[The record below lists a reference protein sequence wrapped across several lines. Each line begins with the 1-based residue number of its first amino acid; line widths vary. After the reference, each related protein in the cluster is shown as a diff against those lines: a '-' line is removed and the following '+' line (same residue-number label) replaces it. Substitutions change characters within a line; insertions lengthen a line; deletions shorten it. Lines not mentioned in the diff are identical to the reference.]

1 MQKSSALQC
10 VTEEGKLTVFTLY
23 DNLVPKA
30 LFPGFGG
37 VTAPH
42 LQSQGKAPWGRGWLA
57 CVASVFVR
65 VRRESWDES
74 SRSNFRAIT
83 RLGTIATQATSKV
96 IFRSTEGQTFYGQF
110 MTADDSI
117 KCRCAH
123 SGMTGQVDGFL
134 LFASFFSRSLTVVPL
149 SLLRNWRET
158 FDTNLT

>member
-1 MQKSSALQC
+1 M
-10 VTEEGKLTVFTLY
+10 TFFTLY

-37 VTAPH
+37 GAPH

-57 CVASVFVR
+57 CVASVFAR

-96 IFRSTEGQTFYGQF
+96 IFRFTEGQTFYGQF

-149 SLLRNWRET
+149 SLLRNWTET
-158 FDTNLT
+158 VDTNLT